1 MHQVSTITLSAEVNA
16 QVLEVRDGYLG
27 AAELASIG
35 LPSQRPILVII
46 GGASQL
52 SDEIF
57 QQIQGFFVAVLAPI
71 AENNQAIV
79 VDGGTDTGVMRL
91 MGKARSQ
98 IGGTFPLVGVA
109 PRGLVLLAGESAQSD
124 QQALLEPNHTH
135 FVLVP
140 GDAWG
145 DESMALSQVATKL
158 AAGAPTIAIMLNGG
172 AVTWH
177 DAANNVGEGRSL
189 LVIDGT
195 GRAAD
200 ELADVVR
207 GAVGSQ
213 QAEAIVETGLVH
225 VVDLMTKHERVIQQI
240 ETFLK
245 PGTF

>member
-1 MHQVSTITLSAEVNA
+1 MHQVSMITLSAEVNA
-16 QVLEVRDGYLG
+16 QVLEVENGYL
-27 AAELASIG
+27 AAADLESIG

-57 QQIQGFFVAVLAPI
+57 QQIQGFFVEVLAPI
-71 AENNQAIV
+71 AEKNHAVV
-79 VDGGTDTGVMRL
+79 VDGGTDAGVMRL

-98 IGGTFPLVGVA
+98 MGGTFPLVGVA
-109 PRGLVLLAGESAQSD
+109 PRGLVILPGEPTQSD
-124 QQALLEPNHTH
+124 QHSPLEPNHTH

-140 GDAWG
+140 GETWG
-145 DESMALSQVATKL
+145 DESMALAQVATGL

-207 GAVGSQ
+207 GAAGSA
-213 QAEAIVETGLVH
+213 QAQAIVETGLVQ
-225 VVDLMTKHERVIQQI
+225 VVDLMTKHERIIQQI
-240 ETFLK
+240 ETILK
-245 PGTF
+245 LGKL